1 MNIYT
6 LRLMQNYWYYRYKD
20 LSILI
25 NRVFDR
31 KRKFWLWIPR
41 GFGRKLFFEDVILVF
56 REIDLEQLIQFK
68 LDEIFVEKNLIG
80 SQYLWMN
87 EDIDKEKIE
96 CHVY

>member
-1 MNIYT
+1 M
-6 LRLMQNYWYYRYKD
+6 
-20 LSILI
+20 S
-25 NRVFDR
+25 
-31 KRKFWLWIPR
+31 
-41 GFGRKLFFEDVILVF
+41 VF
-56 REIDLEQLIQFK
+56 REIGLEQLIQFK